1 MKKAHKRKIPGG
13 MRRSVRIFLKHAN
26 AGKITRLRE
35 FLRIH
40 QRTVNYFIMRF
51 WSLKEFKADLADVV
65 ATGKAVKR
73 FAITARL
80 AQCAAKQAKE
90 IVCGQRE
97 RWGPKARIP
106 RLRSLVANLDSRFV
120 TISPF
125 DGHFDFALEFGSGVP
140 KMIVPVGR
148 TKVSLKFENDG
159 WNLARGIR
167 LGEKNG
173 KVYVDMCYEKSR
185 TALRTGGKALALDTG
200 LNRLFTGSD
209 GQEIGNEN
217 EFKAA
222 VERGGKR
229 RKSWHRFVSTEID
242 RHVNAINLDGVSTVV
257 IENLKHVKT
266 GKRGKFSRQSN
277 RLLSFWHYA
286 KARRRLECRCEGLGV
301 RVALK
306 DPAYTSQRCHVCGN
320 IDSKSRKGVRF
331 KCTRCGFKCDADH
344 NGSKNLEYLWLAG
357 AYSLRSLKNATP
369 SKMEGVA

>member
-1 MKKAHKRKIPGG
+1 MKKAHKRRVPGG

-26 AGKITRLRE
+26 IGKISRLRE

-40 QRTVNYFIMRF
+40 QRVVNYFITRF
-51 WSLKEFKADLADVV
+51 WSMKEFGADLADTEV
-65 ATGKAVKR
+65 TSKAVKR
-73 FAITARL
+73 FTITARL

-90 IVCGQRE
+90 IVYGQRE

-125 DGHFDFALEFGSGVP
+125 EGHFDFALEFGSGVP
-140 KMIVPVGR
+140 KMIVPIGR

-159 WNLARGIR
+159 WSLARGIR
-167 LGEKNG
+167 LGERDG
-173 KVYVDMCYEKSR
+173 KVYVDMLYEKSK
-185 TALRTGGKALALDTG
+185 TALRMGGKALALDTG

-209 GQEIGNEN
+209 GQEIGND
-217 EFKAA
+217 FKAA
-222 VERGGKR
+222 VKHGGKR
-229 RKSWHRFVSTEID
+229 RKTWHRFISTEID
-242 RHVNAINLDGVSTVV
+242 RYINKINLDGVSVV
-257 IENLKHVKT
+257 ILENLKHVKR

-286 KARRRLECRCEGLGV
+286 KARRRLENRCEGLGI

-331 KCTRCGFKCDADH
+331 ACTRCGFVCDADH

-357 AYSLRSLKNATP
+357 AYSLRSLKNAAL
-369 SKMEGVA
+369 SRVEGVA

>member
-1 MKKAHKRKIPGG
+1 

-26 AGKITRLRE
+26 AGKASRLRE
-35 FLRIH
+35 FLRAH
-40 QRTVNYFIMRF
+40 QNVVNYFITRF
-51 WSLKEFKADLADVV
+51 WGMKEFGADLAETKV
-65 ATGKAVKR
+65 TSKAVKR
-73 FAITARL
+73 FGITARL

-125 DGHFDFALEFGSGVP
+125 EGHFDFALEFGSGVP
-140 KMIVPVGR
+140 KMVVPVGR

-159 WNLARGIR
+159 WSLAKGVR
-167 LGEKNG
+167 LGELGG
-173 KVYVDMCYEKSR
+173 KVYVDMLYEKTR

-200 LNRLFTGSD
+200 MNRLFTGSD
-209 GQEIGNEN
+209 GQEIGNAN

-242 RHVNAINLDGVSTVV
+242 RYVNKINLDGVSTVV
-257 IENLKHVKT
+257 IENLKHVKRGGH
-266 GKRGKFSRQSN
+266 GKRGKFSRKTN

-286 KARRRLECRCEGLGV
+286 KARRRLENRCEGLGV

-369 SKMEGVA
+369 SRMEGVA